1 MARLQFR
8 VWDKY
13 KKEMLYN
20 HFIVRHGNDEWT
32 QEFYDKYNKT
42 WSEWSKND
50 PNWEPHRRL
59 EYSHCHAEPLEDPDE
74 EQLDYIRGAMR
85 DGSAQY
91 SLIDWS
97 NFYFENY
104 VTMQATGFHDKNG
117 ELIWEGDLLKFG
129 TLIHPVCWY
138 YSNFMWNGQMIADF
152 REFDQYGNQ
161 IIQDHCS
168 DSIAMALGYQG
179 DIYGIQT
186 ENMEKVGNIY
196 EHGEQ
201 YGFDR
206 VSIEVFTP
214 SYPL

>member
-8 VWDKY
+8 VWDEV
-13 KKEMLYN
+13 KKEMLYDN
-20 HFIVRHGNDEWT
+20 FIVRHGNPAPQEW
-32 QEFYDKYNKT
+32 YDKYN
-42 WSEWSKND
+42 D
-50 PNWEPHRRL
+50 FQRRHGFPDL
-59 EYSHCHAEPLEDPDE
+59 ERPEYEHCHAEPTMKADDKLNKILDDYYQDPGTYE
-74 EQLDYIRGAMR
+74 I
-85 DGSAQY
+85 
-91 SLIDWS
+91 IDWS

-104 VTMQATGFHDKNG
+104 VTMQATGFHDKNR

-129 TLIHPVCWY
+129 TLIYPVCWY

-161 IIQDHCS
+161 IIHDHCS

-206 VSIEVFTP
+206 ESIEVFAP